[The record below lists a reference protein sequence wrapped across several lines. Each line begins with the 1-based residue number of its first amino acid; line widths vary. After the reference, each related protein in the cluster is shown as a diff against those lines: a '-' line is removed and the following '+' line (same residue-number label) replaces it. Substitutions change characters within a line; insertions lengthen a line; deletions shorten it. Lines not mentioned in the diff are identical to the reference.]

1 MELDDLKESWKQTNI
16 KKITNTN
23 IMELI
28 QHKSYGPVSAL
39 KRAFAKQIRLM
50 IIIPVIL
57 LLTNVNDLGKVL
69 SSIMFWSYVVFCMGV
84 VFFAYYNY
92 RLVEQMEDMNGLV
105 KSRLEQQVN
114 IMETRLKG
122 NIIGVRI
129 ALLFFISLTEIVP
142 YFQHFRMLDKWHS
155 LSPAI
160 RFGAYALLLILQY
173 LLSRKISERKYGKHL
188 SYLKELVK
196 EME

>member
-39 KRAFAKQIRLM
+39 KRAFAKQIKLM
-50 IIIPVIL
+50 IIIPLIL
-57 LLTNVNDLGKVL
+57 FLTNIDDVGKVL
-69 SSIMFWSYVVFCMGV
+69 TSVMFWSYVAFCMGV
-84 VFFAYYNY
+84 IFFSYYNY
-92 RLVEQMEDMNGLV
+92 LLVEKMEDMDGLV

-114 IMETRLKG
+114 ILETRLKG

-129 ALLFFISLTEIVP
+129 ALLFFILLTEIVP
-142 YFQHFRMLDKWHS
+142 YFQHYRMLDKWHS
-155 LSPAI
+155 LDPI
-160 RFGAYALLLILQY
+160 VRFSTYAFLLILQY
-173 LLSRKISERKYGKHL
+173 LLSRRISQIKYGKHL
-188 SYLKELVK
+188 TYLKELVK